1 MSEAKPT
8 ILGREPV
15 LFYGV
20 IAAVLNLAVLFGLDL
35 NDAQQGS
42 ILALSLAILGWLA
55 RSKVTPTG

>member
-1 MSEAKPT
+1 MTDKPT

-20 IAAVLNLAVLFGLDL
+20 IAAVVNLATLLGLDL
-35 NDAQQGS
+35 TDAQQAG
-42 ILALSLAILGWLA
+42 ILALSLAVLSWLA